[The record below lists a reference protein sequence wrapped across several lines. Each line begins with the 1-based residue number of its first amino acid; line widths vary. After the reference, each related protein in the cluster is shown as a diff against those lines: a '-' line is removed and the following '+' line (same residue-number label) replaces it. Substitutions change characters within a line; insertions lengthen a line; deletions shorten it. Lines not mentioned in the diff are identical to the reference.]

1 MTLGIPRHHALH
13 RTKHNKSEWLT
24 HAHVIESAIET
35 WPLVTR
41 HSMLECHTRVSINGS
56 IQSTSTICNTFSD
69 YYVQVQAKVIEICTC
84 RSWRRHCRVNVC
96 NNYLTFVLNRTRVG
110 NRFQEAQLLQRNRAM
125 FRVIKYFTKLLKI
138 TQDHSKW
145 LRVCVYKG
153 PFIATQLNSTEL
165 NWTQLDSVNNSWLS
179 L

>member
-24 HAHVIESAIET
+24 HACDRVCDRNVT
-35 WPLVTR
+35 TR
-41 HSMLECHTRVSINGS
+41 HSSMLECHTRVSINGS

-84 RSWRRHCRVNVC
+84 RSWRRHCRVNVKLC

-165 NWTQLDSVNNSWLS
+165 NRTQLDSVNKSWLS

>member
-69 YYVQVQAKVIEICTC
+69 YYVQVKVIDICTC

-145 LRVCVYKG
+145 LRVCAYKG